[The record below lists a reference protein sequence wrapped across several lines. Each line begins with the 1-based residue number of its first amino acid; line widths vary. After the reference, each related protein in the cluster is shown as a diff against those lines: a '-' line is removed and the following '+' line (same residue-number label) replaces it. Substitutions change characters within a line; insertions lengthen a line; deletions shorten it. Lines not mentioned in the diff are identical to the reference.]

1 MDDTELDQQLKLA
14 AKGDKQAGNLALA
27 EIATRLLKL
36 QRLSANAVAALCS
49 VLVGQLEA
57 GKGGRFLFPNAK
69 PDKRPV
75 GRPRGAKKKST
86 LWQGLTRYGAAQGL
100 IPEDRHP
107 VSPRQLQRDRA
118 IIRGAPGKPGRPPKP
133 DKK

>member
-1 MDDTELDQQLKLA
+1 VDDTELDQQLELA

-27 EIATRLLKL
+27 EIATRLLKPR
-36 QRLSANAVAALCS
+36 RLPANAVAALCS
-49 VLVGQLEA
+49 ALVRQLEA

-69 PDKRPV
+69 PEKRPA
-75 GRPRGAKKKST
+75 GRPKKEAT
-86 LWQGLTRYGAAQGL
+86 LGQALTRYGAAQGL
-100 IPEDRHP
+100 IPEDRPP

-118 IIRGAPGKPGRPPKP
+118 IIRGGPGKSGRPRKL

>member
-1 MDDTELDQQLKLA
+1 MDDTELDQQLELA

-27 EIATRLLKL
+27 EIATRLLKP

-57 GKGGRFLFPNAK
+57 GKGGRFLFPNAT

-75 GRPRGAKKKST
+75 GRPKKSAT
-86 LWQGLTRYGAAQGL
+86 LGQGLTRYGAAQGL
-100 IPEDRHP
+100 IPENRHP